1 MVYNA
6 ALALRNVFA
15 IGWVLAALAALPCHG
30 QDAADNV
37 PPSMQALRAHGAST
51 PDSMLAG
58 SPASAWRALDP
69 DNTLYVT
76 LPQGRLVIELAPRF
90 APLYVANIKKLV
102 RQGFFNGLAIFRV
115 QDDALAEWGDPTG
128 HRSVGTARRMVTA
141 EFERPLRDLPFTAL
155 PDPDTYAPQVGFS
168 DGFPAARDTVFGRA
182 WLANCYGMVGAAR
195 GNNVDS
201 GGGTALYAI
210 IGGPQRQWDRNTTMV
225 GRVVAGMPLLSA
237 LPRGSG
243 PLGVYMD
250 RHRWVRIESV
260 QIAADVPPAKRTP
273 LEVLRTD
280 TPTFAQYV
288 ESLRNRRG
296 PWFKVPAGRIGVCSV
311 PIPVRPAA

>member
-1 MVYNA
+1 M
-6 ALALRNVFA
+6 RNVLG
-15 IGWVLAALAALPCHG
+15 IGLVLAALAALPCHG
-30 QDAADNV
+30 QDAADNNT
-37 PPSMQALRAHGAST
+37 PPSVQALRAHPAST
-51 PDSMLAG
+51 PNSMLA
-58 SPASAWRALDP
+58 SAPASAWRTLDP

-76 LPQGRLVIELAPRF
+76 LPQGRVLIELAPQF
-90 APLYVANIKKLV
+90 APRYVANIKKLV
-102 RQGFFNGLAIFRV
+102 RQGFFDGLPIFRV
-115 QDDALAEWGDPTG
+115 QDDAVAEWGDPTG
-128 HRSVGTARRMVTA
+128 RKSVGMARRKVPA

-168 DGFPAARDTVFGRA
+168 DGFPAARDPVFGRA

-225 GRVVAGMPLLSA
+225 GRVVEGMPLLST
-237 LPRGSG
+237 LPRGTG

-250 RHRWVRIESV
+250 RHRWIRIESV
-260 QIAADVPPAKRTP
+260 HVAADLPPAQRVT
-273 LEVLRTD
+273 LEELRTD
-280 TPTFAQYV
+280 TPTFTQYV

-311 PIPVRPAA
+311 PIPVRSKANQ